1 MTLPTRFQQLNLS
14 SDGSNWSYLKAAVNN
29 LEIKSAANVVVDAP
43 LFYKN
48 TSDVSTSLN
57 ATLDSFA
64 TSIATFVAQSYVDS
78 ADAALQ
84 SNIDSEASTRA
95 AAVTGLELADSTEAA
110 ARAAADNA
118 LDARIAAIETLLIQ
132 LNSSSP

>member
-64 TSIATFVAQSYVDS
+64 TSIATFVAQSYVDA

-84 SNIDSEASTRA
+84 SNIDSEASARA
-95 AAVTGLELADSTEAA
+95 SAVTGLELADSTETA
-110 ARAAADNA
+110 ARLAADNA
-118 LDARIAAIETLLIQ
+118 LDARITAIETLLIQ

>member
-64 TSIATFVAQSYVDS
+64 TSIATFVAQSYVDA

-84 SNIDSEASTRA
+84 SNIDSEASARSS
-95 AAVTGLELADSTEAA
+95 AVTGLELADSTEAA
-110 ARAAADNA
+110 ARLAADNA
-118 LDARIAAIETLLIQ
+118 LDARITAIETLLIQ

>member
-14 SDGSNWSYLKAAVNN
+14 SDGSNWAYLKAAANN
-29 LEIKSAANVVVDAP
+29 LELKSVANVVVDAP

-64 TSIATFVAQSYVDS
+64 TSIATFVAQSYVDA

-95 AAVTGLELADSTEAA
+95 AAVTGLELADSTETA
-110 ARAAADNA
+110 ARLAGDAA

>member
-64 TSIATFVAQSYVDS
+64 TSIATFVAQSYVDA

-84 SNIDSEASTRA
+84 SNIDSEASARSS
-95 AAVTGLELADSTEAA
+95 AVTGLELADSTEAA
-110 ARAAADNA
+110 ARLAADNA
-118 LDARIAAIETLLIQ
+118 LDARITAIETLLIQ
-132 LNSSSP
+132 LNSSTP

>member
-64 TSIATFVAQSYVDS
+64 TSIATFVAQSYVDA

-84 SNIDSEASTRA
+84 SNIDSEASARA
-95 AAVTGLELADSTEAA
+95 SAVTGLELADSTEAA

-118 LDARIAAIETLLIQ
+118 LDARISAIETLLIQ

>member
-29 LEIKSAANVVVDAP
+29 LEIKSVANVVVDAP

-64 TSIATFVAQSYVDS
+64 TSIATFVAQSYVDA
-78 ADAALQ
+78 ADTALQ
-84 SNIDSEASTRA
+84 SNIDSEASARSS
-95 AAVTGLELADSTEAA
+95 AVTGLELADSTEAA
-110 ARAAADNA
+110 ARLAADTA
-118 LDARIAAIETLLIQ
+118 LDNRITAIETLLIQ

>member
-64 TSIATFVAQSYVDS
+64 TSIATFVAQSYVDA

-95 AAVTGLELADSTEAA
+95 SAVTGLELADSTEAA
-110 ARAAADNA
+110 ARLAADNA
-118 LDARIAAIETLLIQ
+118 LDARITAIETLLIQ

>member
-64 TSIATFVAQSYVDS
+64 TSIATFVAQSYVDA

-95 AAVTGLELADSTEAA
+95 SAVTGLELADSTEAA

-118 LDARIAAIETLLIQ
+118 LDARITAIETLLIQ

>member
-64 TSIATFVAQSYVDS
+64 TSIATFVAQSYVDA

-95 AAVTGLELADSTEAA
+95 AAVTALESADSTEAST
-110 ARAAADNA
+110 RAAADNA
-118 LDARIAAIETLLIQ
+118 LDARITAIETLLIQ